1 MNSNN
6 WISNLLPAP
15 KNEDQKE
22 KAESLTTES
31 VSSQQTSKEVSPAS
45 TPVHQIHQNEAAS
58 NLMHQSPQKPVNLL
72 PEVPEMSS
80 SSGRK
85 LSDREKRDCEVI
97 GNVFSWNHFWGFSS
111 ILYLI
116 SERLIKSYFYIVRKS
131 IQDSVPKAIMHFL
144 VNFVKNN
151 LQSELVSSLYKQEE
165 ISSLLSESEHIGQRR
180 KEAAEMLQVHLIWWK
195 FLKKYYNFEFLNFLG
210 LTKSWSNHQWNS
222 WNARM
227 VISLFTKS
235 F

>member
-97 GNVFSWNHFWGFSS
+97 GNFLREIIF
-111 ILYLI
+111 
-116 SERLIKSYFYIVRKS
+116 
-131 IQDSVPKAIMHFL
+131 VPFL
-144 VNFVKNN
+144 MFFVYDFRTIDQVV
-151 LQSELVSSLYKQEE
+151 LLHRSQE
-165 ISSLLSESEHIGQRR
+165 HPG
-180 KEAAEMLQVHLIWWK
+180 
-195 FLKKYYNFEFLNFLG
+195 
-210 LTKSWSNHQWNS
+210 
-222 WNARM
+222 
-227 VISLFTKS
+227 
-235 F
+235 